1 MICMIPSS
9 LFSFLLPS
17 FFFSFPFPSSLLCVC
32 FCFFLP
38 FYFFPSFS
46 SYHSLREAFLAV
58 CNGGGCFPWLQSGSE
73 EQAGSL
79 EGDGESRMA
88 I

>member
-1 MICMIPSS
+1 MIPSS

-17 FFFSFPFPSSLLCVC
+17 FFFLSFPLLSFVC
-32 FCFFLP
+32 LFLVFFLP

-46 SYHSLREAFLAV
+46 SYHSLREALLAV
-58 CNGGGCFPWLQSGSE
+58 CNGGGRFPWLQSGSE

>member
-1 MICMIPSS
+1 MIFMIPSS
-9 LFSFLLPS
+9 LFSFLFPS
-17 FFFSFPFPSSLLCVC
+17 FFFPFLSPPLFCVFVFVFSFPFI
-32 FCFFLP
+32 
-38 FYFFPSFS
+38 FFPSFS
-46 SYHSLREAFLAV
+46 SYHSLREALLAV